1 MCFPYIWR
9 NMCSGG
15 RFSKDV
21 SRRNSNGST
30 REKGE
35 IRQSANQGRENIPF
49 FCAEC
54 LSPSSDA
61 SGMIRVEEKRV
72 KEKAFYKLRRTWEE
86 EEQKKC
92 LPVKDWGRKK
102 GERVVRWKRAFI
114 LARRLIRV
122 TCVSGSGCCMG
133 FFTCCKIADK
143 VNRRRGEASRVLCLH
158 CVCCQC
164 RGGGMEGHS
173 SSSEKFDTSSSREGR
188 RRPHKRNGI

>member
-1 MCFPYIWR
+1 
-9 NMCSGG
+9 MCSGG

-21 SRRNSNGST
+21 SRRNSNGIT

-86 EEQKKC
+86 EEEEQKSVC
-92 LPVKDWGRKK
+92 LSRIGDG
-102 GERVVRWKRAFI
+102 
-114 LARRLIRV
+114 
-122 TCVSGSGCCMG
+122 
-133 FFTCCKIADK
+133 
-143 VNRRRGEASRVLCLH
+143 RRGKGL
-158 CVCCQC
+158 
-164 RGGGMEGHS
+164 
-173 SSSEKFDTSSSREGR
+173 FDGRER
-188 RRPHKRNGI
+188 LYWLAV